1 MSDTD
6 DKDDQ
11 IVNTLPG
18 IQQITPNYLVLEAGK
33 GLYIAIGTQT
43 VEGEHALGNERVPD
57 DISSGEG
64 NFYISAQNGAV
75 TIRVRNDGSIH
86 INTQKGNVVINVPNG
101 NFETNV
107 AQNTTNSNQG
117 NVTNNTTGNSV
128 SYTHGNQSSYT
139 WGNQYSWGQGNQTSI
154 VEDSSN
160 SVVLGGN
167 NQLVIGEAIQ
177 TYVGDLINANLGGIQ
192 NLVAGEQLNLNLGMV
207 NNVTIGL
214 QTDAQLGGHVQTN
227 SFHEFSSLSA
237 VNDYIIQNHSHI
249 AAFEAKVLHIPVAEN
264 YFATGGLNF
273 IDTDL
278 FSVS

>member
-1 MSDTD
+1 MADTD

-57 DISSGEG
+57 DISSEEG

-75 TIRVRNDGSIH
+75 TIQVRNDGSIY
-86 INTQKGNVVINVPNG
+86 IDTQKGNVVINVPNG

-107 AQNTTNSNQG
+107 AHDTTNTSQG
-117 NVTNNTTGNSV
+117 NVTNKAT
-128 SYTHGNQSSYT
+128 
-139 WGNQYSWGQGNQTSI
+139 GNQTSI
-154 VEDSSN
+154 VKGSSN
-160 SVVLGGN
+160 SVVLGGS
-167 NQLVIGEAIQ
+167 NQQVTGETTQ
-177 TYVGDLINANLGGIQ
+177 TFVGDLINTNLGGIQ

-214 QTDAQLGGHVQTN
+214 QTDTQMGGHVQTN

-237 VNDYIIQNHSHI
+237 VNDHIIQNHSHI

>member
-1 MSDTD
+1 MADTD
-6 DKDDQ
+6 DKDDS

-43 VEGEHALGNERVPD
+43 VEGEGALGNERVPD

-86 INTQKGNVVINVPNG
+86 IDTQKGNVVINVPNG

-107 AQNTTNSNQG
+107 AQNTTNTNQG
-117 NVTNNTTGNSV
+117 NVTNYTT
-128 SYTHGNQSSYT
+128 GNQSSYT

-160 SVVLGGN
+160 SVVLGGA
-167 NQLVIGEAIQ
+167 NQVVVGEAIQ
-177 TYVGDLINANLGGIQ
+177 TYVGDLVNANLGGIQ
-192 NLVAGEQLNLNLGMV
+192 NLVAGEELTLNLGLV
-207 NNVTIGL
+207 NNVIIGL
-214 QTDAQLGGHVQTN
+214 QTDTNLGGQVQTN